1 MKLNLS
7 TIIIVS
13 LIIFIILMLFSN
25 YFKSQVN
32 ELWYDRKVEDIKS
45 KVSKAMPHLK
55 PYIDNIKIEAG
66 EKSYTLNK
74 KKIKICATDENG
86 QYYDEDLLT
95 HVLLHEI
102 AHVLCD
108 EVGHTP
114 KWAKIDDDL
123 QTLAKDIGLIS
134 EKFNP
139 YEHYDYCK
147 IPAKQIKN

>member
-7 TIIIVS
+7 TIIIIS
-13 LIIFIILMLFSN
+13 LVIFIIVMLLLN
-25 YFKSQVN
+25 YFKPQVN
-32 ELWYDRKVEDIKS
+32 ELWYDNTVNNIKL
-45 KVSKAMPHLK
+45 KVSNAMPHLK
-55 PYIDNIKIEAG
+55 QYIDGISIEAG

-74 KKIKICATDENG
+74 NQIKICATDENG
-86 QYYDEDLLT
+86 EYYDEDLLI

-108 EVGHTP
+108 EVGHTA

-123 QTLAKDIGLIS
+123 QTLAKNIGLIS
-134 EKFNP
+134 KKFNP

-147 IPAKQIKN
+147 IPAKQIVN